1 MYNSGVLF
9 QMEDIEQ
16 IKSLLEKRLS
26 KKRFTHSLN
35 VADEALKLAE
45 KYGES
50 PDRAY
55 FAGLVHDICKE
66 DEPDILKKLL
76 LKCESITN
84 TELSSKSLW
93 HGPAGAV
100 YIQEQLGVTDMGIID
115 AVRFHTI
122 GRAGMTRLEEIVY
135 LADLIS
141 KDRDYKDV
149 EKMRKLAYSDFDK
162 AMLEGV
168 SFSITNV
175 VKKHGYIPVYSLE
188 AYNQYNYIHLVRKK
202 NKEKK

>member
-1 MYNSGVLF
+1 
-9 QMEDIEQ
+9 MEDIEQ

-35 VADEALKLAE
+35 VADEAMKLAQ
-45 KYGES
+45 KYGE
-50 PDRAY
+50 DRDKAY

-66 DEPDILKKLL
+66 EESEILKKLI
-76 LKCESITN
+76 LKCEDITN

-100 YIQEQLGVTDMGIID
+100 YIRDELGVCDRDILN
-115 AVRFHTI
+115 AVRYHTI
-122 GRAGMTRLEEIVY
+122 GRSGMTRLEEIVY

-149 EKMRKLAYSDFDK
+149 DKMRKLAYSDFEK
-162 AMLEGV
+162 ALLEAV
-168 SFSITNV
+168 SFSITSV
-175 VKKHGYIPVYSLE
+175 VKKHGYIPIFSLE
-188 AYNQYNYIHLVRKK
+188 AYNQYNYVHLARKK

>member
-1 MYNSGVLF
+1 
-9 QMEDIEQ
+9 MEDVEQ

-35 VADEALKLAE
+35 VADEALKLAQV
-45 KYGES
+45 YGENE
-50 PDRAY
+50 DKAY

-66 DEPDILKKLL
+66 DEPEILKKLI
-76 LKCESITN
+76 LKCEDITN

-93 HGPAGAV
+93 HGPAGTV
-100 YIQEQLGVTDMGIID
+100 FIKEKLGVSDTDVLN
-115 AVRFHTI
+115 AVRYHTI
-122 GRAGMTRLEEIVY
+122 GRSGMTRLEEIVY

-149 EKMRKLAYSDFDK
+149 DKMRKLAYSDFNK
-162 AMLEGV
+162 AMLEAV

-188 AYNQYNYIHLVRKK
+188 AYNQYNYVHLARKK